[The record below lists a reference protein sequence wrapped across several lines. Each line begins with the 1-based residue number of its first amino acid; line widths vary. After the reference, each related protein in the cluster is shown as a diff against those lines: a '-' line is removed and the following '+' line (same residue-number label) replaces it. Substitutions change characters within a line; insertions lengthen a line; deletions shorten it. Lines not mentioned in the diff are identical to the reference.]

1 MVITKIKPMILEEA
15 KLSSDMA
22 MQTQAKVL
30 REGSTHQRGTHLVQ
44 KSCEGFSL
52 ETAFNSAFTWREK
65 NSSQQ
70 QNDEKMDH
78 MGRLSDMT

>member
-1 MVITKIKPMILEEA
+1 MAIIAITRFIFLLSGKSKIQVQ
-15 KLSSDMA
+15 LSKIEID
-22 MQTQAKVL
+22 
-30 REGSTHQRGTHLVQ
+30 ETHLVQ

-70 QNDEKMDH
+70 QNDEKLDH